1 MSVTGGV
8 GVIVK
13 PRRRSRAEADTFF
26 SIGRDFVVVVDDDGE
41 GEWEMMEEGVMSWV
55 SCPD

>member
-1 MSVTGGV
+1 MGVISGV

-26 SIGRDFVVVVDDDGE
+26 SIGLDFVVVAEGE
-41 GEWEMMEEGVMSWV
+41 GEWEIMEGVMPWV

>member
-1 MSVTGGV
+1 MGVTTGV

-26 SIGRDFVVVVDDDGE
+26 SIGRDFVVVAE
-41 GEWEMMEEGVMSWV
+41 GECELMMEEGVIPWV

>member
-1 MSVTGGV
+1 MGVTTGV

-26 SIGRDFVVVVDDDGE
+26 SIGRDFVVVVADDGGE
-41 GEWEMMEEGVMSWV
+41 G
-55 SCPD
+55 